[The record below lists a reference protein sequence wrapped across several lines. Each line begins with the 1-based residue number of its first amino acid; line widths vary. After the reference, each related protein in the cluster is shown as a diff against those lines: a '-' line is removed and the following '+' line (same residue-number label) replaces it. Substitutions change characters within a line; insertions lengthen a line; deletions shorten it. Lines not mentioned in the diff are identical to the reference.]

1 MRYFKYENK
10 HLKLLIILLLMAN
23 TMFAINKI
31 GIYDLRYTLLADLN
45 TPKGL
50 NLVWDDV
57 HAVATLQGVVNRD
70 APRLYVYFVME
81 GKNDI
86 DGYWWDKYAQKGEW
100 LHGRETQTYRTMEEL
115 FTAYAPYIEGVVVY
129 DEKVPSTS
137 NVASSI
143 AGIENLVA
151 IRYDKTPGSL
161 FDRLVLH
168 GPKLQVKRWLLNP
181 DGTSMFT
188 GKREQKYRKHPVL
201 PPVP

>member
-1 MRYFKYENK
+1 MKNK

-143 AGIENLVA
+143 AGIENLVNLDLSRFFLLIGA
-151 IRYDKTPGSL
+151 PMIALCTHLSRT
-161 FDRLVLH
+161 
-168 GPKLQVKRWLLNP
+168 LQ
-181 DGTSMFT
+181 
-188 GKREQKYRKHPVL
+188 
-201 PPVP
+201 

>member
-1 MRYFKYENK
+1 MKNK

-115 FTAYAPYIEGVVVY
+115 
-129 DEKVPSTS
+129 
-137 NVASSI
+137 
-143 AGIENLVA
+143 
-151 IRYDKTPGSL
+151 
-161 FDRLVLH
+161 
-168 GPKLQVKRWLLNP
+168 
-181 DGTSMFT
+181 
-188 GKREQKYRKHPVL
+188 
-201 PPVP
+201 